1 MTDGTDLVPGPSESL
16 VNITHLIYALH
27 ALSLII
33 GTFGAPTIIG
43 QFLFAWPSLIAVIIN
58 YIKRD
63 EVRNTWLE
71 SHFRWQIRTF
81 WYALLWSIIIAI
93 PSFILMLVLVGFA
106 LWYIGMSLLGIW
118 AIYRIARGWLALNDR
133 KALPI

>member
-1 MTDGTDLVPGPSESL
+1 MTHGTDLVPGPSESL
-16 VNITHLIYALH
+16 VNTTHLIYALH
-27 ALSLII
+27 AVSLII

>member
-16 VNITHLIYALH
+16 VKTTHLIYALH
-27 ALSLII
+27 TVSII
-33 GTFGAPTIIG
+33 FGIFGTLTIVG
-43 QFLFAWPSLIAVIIN
+43 LFLFGWPSLIAVIIN
-58 YIKRD
+58 YIKRN

-81 WYALLWSIIIAI
+81 WYALLWLIIIAI
-93 PSFILMLVLVGFA
+93 PSFLLMIVLVGFA
-106 LWYIGMSLLGIW
+106 LWYIGMLVLGIW
-118 AIYRIARGWLALNDR
+118 VIYRIARGWLALNDR

>member
-16 VNITHLIYALH
+16 VNTTHLIYALH
-27 ALSLII
+27 AVSLII

-58 YIKRD
+58 YIKRN

>member
-16 VNITHLIYALH
+16 VKTTHLIYALH
-27 ALSLII
+27 AVSII
-33 GTFGAPTIIG
+33 FGIFGTLTIVG
-43 QFLFAWPSLIAVIIN
+43 LFLFGWPSLIAVIIN
-58 YIKRD
+58 YIKRN

-81 WYALLWSIIIAI
+81 WYALLWLIIIAI
-93 PSFILMLVLVGFA
+93 PSFLLMIVLVGFA
-106 LWYIGMSLLGIW
+106 LWYIGMLVLGIW
-118 AIYRIARGWLALNDR
+118 VIYRIARGWLALNDR

>member
-16 VNITHLIYALH
+16 VKTTHLIYALH
-27 ALSLII
+27 AVSLII

-106 LWYIGMSLLGIW
+106 LWYIGMLVLGIW

>member
-16 VNITHLIYALH
+16 VNTTHLIYALH
-27 ALSLII
+27 AVSLII

-106 LWYIGMSLLGIW
+106 LWYIGMLVLGIW

>member
-16 VNITHLIYALH
+16 VNTTHLIYALH
-27 ALSLII
+27 AVSLII

-71 SHFRWQIRTF
+71 SHFR
-81 WYALLWSIIIAI
+81 
-93 PSFILMLVLVGFA
+93 
-106 LWYIGMSLLGIW
+106 
-118 AIYRIARGWLALNDR
+118 
-133 KALPI
+133 

>member
-16 VNITHLIYALH
+16 VNTTHLIYGLH
-27 ALSLII
+27 AVSLII

-118 AIYRIARGWLALNDR
+118 SIYRIARGWLALNDR

>member
-16 VNITHLIYALH
+16 VNTTHLIYALH
-27 ALSLII
+27 AVSLII

-93 PSFILMLVLVGFA
+93 PLFILMLVLVGFA